1 MSGSTSIIAVAALL
15 GIGIFLI
22 GLWLTPAKPA
32 LADAMSR
39 MEPSKMPSIERE
51 TYRVSTSLT
60 ASQQRKAIVGH
71 RTNDFVS
78 NLPFV
83 TIPTS
88 DLAVLN
94 RPTAVYIGDKVLS
107 AGVGFLLPLILN
119 AVASLGDIGLPW
131 ALPGLASFVLA
142 AVLFFAPD
150 QEIKSQAAH
159 ARVEFR
165 RALGIYIDVVA
176 MIQRSGVGGTQSLE
190 QAALVGDSWVV
201 RRIDD
206 ALQEAARAGKRPWN
220 ALKRLAAQLEL
231 KDLADVAD
239 IMTLGAEH
247 GTQITESLRAKAR
260 SLRNAMVSEAAGDA
274 TAKTQNLSA
283 PLGLIVVLFIVL
295 ILFAALAGFGSA

>member
-1 MSGSTSIIAVAALL
+1 MSGPTSIIVVTALFGAGL
-15 GIGIFLI
+15 FLI
-22 GLWLTPAKPA
+22 GLWLMPAKPA

-39 MEPSKMPSIERE
+39 MEPSAQPPIERE
-51 TYRVSTSLT
+51 THQLT
-60 ASQQRKAIVGH
+60 ATLTSSQRRKAVVGH
-71 RTNDFVS
+71 RTYGLIS
-78 NLPFV
+78 SLPFV
-83 TIPTS
+83 SIPTA

-107 AGVGFLLPLILN
+107 ALVGFLIPLILN
-119 AVASLGDIGLPW
+119 AVADLGGIGTPWSLP
-131 ALPGLASFVLA
+131 ALASFVLA
-142 AVLFFAPD
+142 AALFFAPD
-150 QEIKSQAAH
+150 REIKTQAAR

-239 IMTLGAEH
+239 IMTLGAEQ

-274 TAKTQNLSA
+274 TSKTQNLSA
-283 PLGLIVVLFIVL
+283 PLGLLVVLFI
-295 ILFAALAGFGSA
+295 ILLLVAALAGFDGA

>member
-1 MSGSTSIIAVAALL
+1 MSGASSMILVAALFGVGL
-15 GIGIFLI
+15 FLI

-39 MEPSKMPSIERE
+39 MEPSTQSPIRRE
-51 TYRVSTSLT
+51 THQAVSSLT
-60 ASQQRKAIVGH
+60 GSQRRKAAVGH
-71 RTNDFVS
+71 RTHDFVT
-78 NLPFV
+78 NLSFV

-94 RPTAVYIGDKVLS
+94 KPTAVYIGDKVMS
-107 AGVGFLLPLILN
+107 AAVGFLLPLILN
-119 AVASLGDIGLPW
+119 AVAGLGGIGLAW
-131 ALPGLASFVLA
+131 SLPGMASFVLA
-142 AVLFFAPD
+142 AALFIAPD
-150 QEIKSQAAH
+150 REVKLQAAR

-201 RRIDD
+201 RRIDE

-247 GTQITESLRAKAR
+247 GTQITDSLRAKAR

-283 PLGLIVVLFIVL
+283 PLGLLVVLFIVL
-295 ILFAALAGFGSA
+295 ILVAALASFGGT

>member
-1 MSGSTSIIAVAALL
+1 MSGSTSIIVVTALL
-15 GIGIFLI
+15 GAGLFLI

-39 MEPSKMPSIERE
+39 MEPSTQSPIERE
-51 TYRVSTSLT
+51 THQSTAELT
-60 ASQQRKAIVGH
+60 RSQRRKAIVGH
-71 RTNDFVS
+71 RTHGLIS
-78 NLPFV
+78 GLPFV
-83 TIPTS
+83 TIPAA

-94 RPTAVYIGDKVLS
+94 RPTSVYVGDKVLS
-107 AGVGFLLPLILN
+107 AFVGFLLPLILN
-119 AVASLGDIGLPW
+119 AVADLGGIGMTWSLP
-131 ALPGLASFVLA
+131 ALASFVLA
-142 AVLFFAPD
+142 GALFFAPD
-150 QEIKSQAAH
+150 REIKTQAAH

-247 GTQITESLRAKAR
+247 GTQITDSLRAKAR

-274 TAKTQNLSA
+274 TSKTQNLSA
-283 PLGLIVVLFIVL
+283 PLGLLVVLFI
-295 ILFAALAGFGSA
+295 ILLLVAAMAGFSGT